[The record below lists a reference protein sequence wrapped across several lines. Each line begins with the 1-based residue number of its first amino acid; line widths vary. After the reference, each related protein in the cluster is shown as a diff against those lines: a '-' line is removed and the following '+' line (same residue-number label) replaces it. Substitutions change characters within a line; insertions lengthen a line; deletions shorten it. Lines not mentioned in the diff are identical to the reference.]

1 MGAPKGTRP
10 WNTGTGKGWVDR
22 RGYRWLYVTENGRK
36 RARRE
41 HRVLMERRL
50 GRRIEPWELVHH
62 INGDTADNRIE
73 NLEIQD
79 WGKHTADH
87 HKGTRRDR
95 DAKRSYEAFALL
107 REELKH
113 TRKINMELL
122 KALEG
127 LVEWFELDVEP
138 STKTF
143 ARWDSAKLA
152 ISKAKGDSQP

>member
-41 HRVLMERRL
+41 HRVLMERHL

-122 KALEG
+122 EALE
-127 LVEWFELDVEP
+127 ELTRFHYLGY
-138 STKTF
+138 SNTKTLEMIVSQ
-143 ARWDSAKLA
+143 ARTA
-152 ISKAKGDSQP
+152 IAKAKGA